1 MEEWARKK
9 LVVQRFK
16 LLVEKIQVKI
26 FLSIHILS
34 SSINQ
39 NKNVVV
45 IFIIIDNSFL
55 PIVSFEKN
63 QKYL

>member
-16 LLVEKIQVKI
+16 LLVEKNQVKI